1 MSPPDFLSLRSG
13 RPECPSDL
21 ALDRLHAGE
30 LPTEEARRTEQHV
43 AGCAGCGARMTERRA
58 GFGAIDEV
66 DPRAML
72 ARIRTG
78 LDAPARSSISER
90 LLGWT
95 RRLLAPVALVA
106 AAAVALLM
114 VRTGGDDVNPTTRM
128 KGSLALHVFR
138 LQGEHSEEVLSGDRF
153 APGDRI
159 RFSVDLPAEG
169 HVKVL
174 GVESSGTLYTA
185 WPLDS
190 GVQTRLEKGNGI
202 ELPGAVSLDANPG
215 RELLYL
221 VRCPVEVGPP
231 ECTSRG
237 ADAKPVCPSGCA
249 MSPFV
254 LDKRP

>member
-1 MSPPDFLSLRSG
+1 
-13 RPECPSDL
+13 
-21 ALDRLHAGE
+21 
-30 LPTEEARRTEQHV
+30 
-43 AGCAGCGARMTERRA
+43 
-58 GFGAIDEV
+58 
-66 DPRAML
+66 
-72 ARIRTG
+72 
-78 LDAPARSSISER
+78 
-90 LLGWT
+90 
-95 RRLLAPVALVA
+95 
-106 AAAVALLM
+106 M
-114 VRTGGDDVNPTTRM
+114 VRAGGDDVNPTTRM

-169 HVKVL
+169 QVKVL
-174 GVESSGTLYTA
+174 GVESSGALYTA

-202 ELPGAVSLDANPG
+202 ELSGAVSLDANPG

-231 ECTSRG
+231 DCTSGG

>member
-1 MSPPDFLSLRSG
+1 MSPPDFLSLRAG

-30 LPTEEARRTEQHV
+30 LPTEESKRTEQHV
-43 AGCAGCGARMTERRA
+43 AGCADCGARMAERRA

-78 LDAPARSSISER
+78 LDAPARASVSER

-114 VRTGGDDVNPTTRM
+114 VRTGGDEGPATRM

-138 LQGEHSEEVLSGDRF
+138 LQGDHAEEVLSGDRF

-169 HVKVL
+169 QVKVL

-185 WPLDS
+185 WPLDP
-190 GVQTRLEKGNGI
+190 GVQTRLEAGNGI
-202 ELPGAVSLDANPG
+202 ELSGAVSLDAKPG

-231 ECTSRG
+231 ECTSGG
-237 ADAKPVCPSGCA
+237 AGAKPVCPAKCA
-249 MSPFV
+249 MSPFI